1 MVESRI
7 LSKVELGSS
16 EKDKILIIV
25 MQNRLLKVEPVDSKQ
40 VIYDIA
46 NRQA

>member
-7 LSKVELGSS
+7 LSEVELRSC
-16 EKDKILIIV
+16 EKNEILIIV
-25 MQNRLLKVEPVDSKQ
+25 MQNRLLKVEPIDSKQ